1 MEDELEN
8 LNLEYEEEEAIYGQE
23 EEKIEEF
30 RYCLVGRVLTESAI
44 HFPSMKNV
52 LAELWH
58 PIESVAITKIE
69 DKRILSRFYN
79 EIDIQ
84 RVVNDIPWFF
94 NRYMIIFHRLMKGK
108 NSLQGMA
115 QQLGN
120 FIGVFLGYDTLFA
133 TKGEKQ
139 YMRIR
144 VNLDVRSP
152 LRRNKQIIYGREK
165 TTFATFQCEKLS
177 LFCFL
182 CGRLGHRESFCLI
195 QLTLGAK
202 EREFGWDITL
212 QAPPKRATPV
222 TSEWLREEPNVVG
235 RNKVYREDLRG
246 NKKVEEL
253 IVDANG
259 GHRTFVN
266 VELENTKNV
275 ILSLKENLIDF
286 KDRKKRQRT

>member
-1 MEDELEN
+1 MEDELAN

-30 RYCLVGRVLTESAI
+30 RYCLVGRVFTESAI

-58 PIESVAITKIE
+58 PIERVAITEIE
-69 DKRILSRFYN
+69 DKRILFRFYN

-84 RVVNDIPWFF
+84 RVVDDIPWFF
-94 NRYMIIFHRLMKGK
+94 NRHMIIFHRLMKGED
-108 NSLQGMA
+108 SLQGMA

-120 FIGVFLGYDTLFA
+120 FIGVFLGYDTLLA
-133 TKGEKQ
+133 TKGAKQ

-144 VNLDVRSP
+144 VSLDVRSP
-152 LRRNKQIIYGREK
+152 LRRKKQIIYGHEK
-165 TTFATFQCEKLS
+165 TTFATFQW
-177 LFCFL
+177 
-182 CGRLGHRESFCLI
+182 
-195 QLTLGAK
+195 AK

-246 NKKVEEL
+246 NNNVEEL
-253 IVDANG
+253 IV
-259 GHRTFVN
+259 
-266 VELENTKNV
+266 E
-275 ILSLKENLIDF
+275 
-286 KDRKKRQRT
+286 